1 MNRLALA
8 GALGA
13 SLAVVAAAF
22 VRTGERPAPALSRVG
37 RLLVPAALAAPA
49 SRATPARVA
58 LFATPPGSTRS
69 TFHLAEVGAGKVGPP
84 LATLRHLADATVRAR
99 VVPGTPVVVATADTS
114 PARDRSFNASLFRIE
129 PRAEPTLL
137 CDGVVHA
144 SRPLV
149 TEDGRV
155 FVARGVAGPEPH
167 PGDGPATL
175 RVDAL
180 TIDEVDLVTGAT
192 RTVHA
197 HQGYLAFLAGAWNG
211 DLVIYRVSPGSADIV
226 LVNPDS
232 GATRVLAPK
241 IPPFARDFSIDAAAG
256 ALVFQGRHESDP
268 KAWVIERLDLTRG
281 KHTRLEV
288 SAHHGLAPHAWPG
301 GGLAYTP
308 DRSTGLVVRG
318 ARAAVRSPLGAG
330 VDAIQAVSQ
339 DGAWVAAL
347 HTNPSAF
354 PVPFAIHTESGEVA
368 TIPAPPYA
376 RIAIAGFAAP
386 EGGQQ

>member
-13 SLAVVAAAF
+13 SLAAAAAL
-22 VRTGERPAPALSRVG
+22 VGLGDRPAPALSRVG

-49 SRATPARVA
+49 ARAAPARVA
-58 LFATPPGSTRS
+58 LLATPPGATRS
-69 TFHLAEVGAGKVGPP
+69 TLHIAEVGGGKAGPP

-99 VVPGTPVVVATADTS
+99 VVPGTPIVVATADTD

-129 PRAEPTLL
+129 PHAEPTTL

-149 TEDGRV
+149 TADGRV

-167 PGDGPATL
+167 PGDGPARL

-180 TIDEVDLVTGAT
+180 TVDEVDLATGAT

-197 HQGYLAFLAGAWNG
+197 HRGYLAFLAGAWSG
-211 DLVIYRVSPGSADIV
+211 DLVIYRVSPGSADLV

-232 GATRVLAPK
+232 GATRVIAPK

-256 ALVFQGRHESDP
+256 ALVFQERHESDP
-268 KAWVIERLDLTRG
+268 GAWVVERLDLTSG
-281 KHTRLEV
+281 KRTRLEV
-288 SAHHGLAPHAWPG
+288 SAWSGLAPHAWPG

-308 DRSTGLVVRG
+308 DRGAGLVVRG
-318 ARAAVRSPLGAG
+318 ARAAVRGPLGAG

-354 PVPFAIHTESGEVA
+354 PVPFAIHAESGEVA
-368 TIPAPPYA
+368 AIPAPRRA
-376 RIAIAGFAAP
+376 RIAVAGFAAAK
-386 EGGQQ
+386 EGQR